1 MVRQMSGNAFHNLIT
16 FLTDLES
23 REIGYTLAHNRDEAI
38 TVSVAVPGERWEI
51 EFLEDGSIEVE
62 RFVSNGQISG
72 DKMLSQ
78 LFARY
83 AGSADQEME
92 SSEEIEVVSAA

>member
-1 MVRQMSGNAFHNLIT
+1 MVRQMNTNAFDKLT
-16 FLTDLES
+16 SFLTDLER
-23 REIGYTLAHNRDEAI
+23 REISYTLAHNRDEAI
-38 TVSVAVPGERWEI
+38 MVNVAAPGERWEV
-51 EFLEDGSIEVE
+51 EFLDDGSVEVE
-62 RFVSNGQISG
+62 RFVSNGEVSG
-72 DKMLSQ
+72 DEMLSQ